1 MEQVALSA
9 GRCGSEY
16 VEYST
21 HKIHKK
27 MLQGFD
33 DILVLS
39 HGKLVE
45 HGSFED
51 LLCKKNYFY
60 HLFMNQ

>member
-1 MEQVALSA
+1 
-9 GRCGSEY
+9 
-16 VEYST
+16 
-21 HKIHKK
+21 
-27 MLQGFD
+27 MLQEFD

-51 LLCKKNYFY
+51 LLSKKNYFY